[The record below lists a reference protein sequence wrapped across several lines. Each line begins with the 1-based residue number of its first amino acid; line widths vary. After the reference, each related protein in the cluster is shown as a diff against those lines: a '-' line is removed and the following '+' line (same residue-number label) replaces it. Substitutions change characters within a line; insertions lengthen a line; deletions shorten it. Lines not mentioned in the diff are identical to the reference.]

1 MHSIDLP
8 LTLCMRLLAVSIVGV
23 PACLVGL
30 SSIAVGWRLSVL
42 LVILVN
48 GVLLWRRYRYLRP
61 AVLHVASDNRLICT
75 LASGR
80 QVEVERVLP
89 GIIAPGLVMAT
100 LVGQDG
106 ESMPLVVPGR
116 SMQTDAHW
124 RLRRAL
130 LAWRC
135 AKDAETGARRDQSVE
150 RGGT

>member
-8 LTLCMRLLAVSIVGV
+8 LALCMRLLAVSVIGV

-42 LVILVN
+42 LVMLATGI
-48 GVLLWRRYRYLRP
+48 LLWRRYRHLRP
-61 AVLHVASDNRLICT
+61 AVLHVGSDHRLSCT
-75 LASGR
+75 LASGKR
-80 QVEVERVLP
+80 VEVEQVLP
-89 GIIAPGLVMAT
+89 GIVAPGLVMAT
-100 LVGQDG
+100 LVGRGG
-106 ESMPLVVPGR
+106 ETMPLVVPGR
-116 SMQTDAHW
+116 TLRIDAHW

-135 AKDAETGARRDQSVE
+135 AKDAESGAPRDQSVE